1 MVAQGLAESWPV
13 VCGVF
18 WSLRLALLFVNRRH
32 YLRLEMEFERSLFS
46 FKHFS
51 VHPKVQAFFR
61 TKLRVMH
68 GVADFSSTPFPTPC
82 GLSLRVARSGLAGS
96 VLHVFDSVLS
106 RSENR
111 DKNLEATT
119 QIYEA
124 IAIFVGMR
132 SATRCLHFVG
142 HLQDLAVYQVLSS
155 KSIKTVLFSLE
166 A

>member
-1 MVAQGLAESWPV
+1 
-13 VCGVF
+13 
-18 WSLRLALLFVNRRH
+18 
-32 YLRLEMEFERSLFS
+32 
-46 FKHFS
+46 
-51 VHPKVQAFFR
+51 
-61 TKLRVMH
+61 MH
-68 GVADFSSTPFPTPC
+68 GVAVFLSTPFPTPC

-96 VLHVFDSVLS
+96 VLHVFVRFFDSVLS

-132 SATRCLHFVG
+132 SAIRCLHFVG